1 MLGGEQSYW
10 LLSGDREIAL
20 GAHPTIV
27 GRDISCDFVVE
38 GDPLVSRRHAC
49 FSIAGGVPSVEDL
62 GSRNGVYVDGERI
75 EALRKLRGRETVQV
89 GGMQL
94 RIEVR
99 NAAWSAETTRQSPT
113 RRASVTAETL
123 SRDDETGR
131 ANVFTLLGGVAEKAL
146 KLGNSTEAVRVLRP
160 PLELVLEEAGRRG
173 ELDSETRDMALQF
186 ACRLADATAR
196 AEWLDYVFK
205 LQNALGAPPPASF
218 VDELYRLARRVR
230 MTDLETLRQLVA
242 TLEARRSHFGASEKF
257 LASRMEGLI
266 RIFQG

>member
-1 MLGGEQSYW
+1 MARTRRLSALLGLSLSLT
-10 LLSGDREIAL
+10 LLAPAAL
-20 GAHPTIV
+20 AQ
-27 GRDISCDFVVE
+27 D
-38 GDPLVSRRHAC
+38 DPL
-49 FSIAGGVPSVEDL
+49 
-62 GSRNGVYVDGERI
+62 ERARA
-75 EALRKLRGRETVQV
+75 AL
-89 GGMQL
+89 
-94 RIEVR
+94 
-99 NAAWSAETTRQSPT
+99 A
-113 RRASVTAETL
+113 L
-123 SRDDETGR
+123 SRYE
-131 ANVFTLLGGVAEKAL
+131 LAEKAL